1 MMPGLG
7 GSLTV
12 FMARYKTGSFSAGL
26 SKSGGKQNHVSVFQ
40 HD

>member
-12 FMARYKTGSFSAGL
+12 FMARYKTVGSFSAGL

-40 HD
+40 H